1 MVLAPKLRDDFLI
14 IPSRSLRIFSVFP
27 FIFIVRYCNS
37 HFSHLFPWTTF
48 SQLDSDYCSAP

>member
-1 MVLAPKLRDDFLI
+1 MVLAPKLKDDFLI
-14 IPSRSLRIFSVFP
+14 IPSRSLRICSVFP

-37 HFSHLFPWTTF
+37 HFSHLFPWTTT

>member
-37 HFSHLFPWTTF
+37 HLSDLFPWTTF
-48 SQLDSDYCSAP
+48 SQLDTVYCSAL